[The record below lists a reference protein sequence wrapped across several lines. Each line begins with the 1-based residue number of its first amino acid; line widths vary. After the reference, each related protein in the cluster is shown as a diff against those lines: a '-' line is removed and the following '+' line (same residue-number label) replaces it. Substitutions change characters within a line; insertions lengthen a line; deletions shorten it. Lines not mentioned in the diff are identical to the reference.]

1 EMWISDAILS
11 GTSARVGRIRS
22 QGPLKRRPGGGL
34 GRRPPGRAAHPRAG
48 GPGRRGGRCAGIG
61 GLPPHG
67 AGGGRGGREAVRL
80 PRARWRDAARGPPR
94 GMQVSDGVPLR
105 PPARGRK
112 ARQRRG
118 HGQAGSR
125 AGGAGRARPGGG
137 GRGPRGAPA
146 AAVGP
151 GLAGLRRRCGPQ
163 AAAGG
168 RRRRFAEARGGG

>member
-1 EMWISDAILS
+1 RHA
-11 GTSARVGRIRS
+11 GARRGRAPGCAPGAVARRRRGRGDGGAAREEVAGPS
-22 QGPLKRRPGGGL
+22 QPQRRAAGGGL

-118 HGQAGSR
+118 HGQAGLDPNGAFGDFVGRSR
-125 AGGAGRARPGGG
+125 FDF
-137 GRGPRGAPA
+137 
-146 AAVGP
+146 V
-151 GLAGLRRRCGPQ
+151 LR
-163 AAAGG
+163 
-168 RRRRFAEARGGG
+168 